1 MSIKRKKAL
10 SPSYRIAHTSHATFW
25 SMATLIA
32 FPAVLLSLTSSGY
45 SAAAAFGYGLLA
57 SLGVVAANA
66 IIERRLWMFD
76 PIWRERFEHP
86 DFGHRVAVM
95 CGALLLVLESAFLI
109 FILTNPALDRL
120 LLTVVE
126 RRQCASAERQAS
138 DVCLV
143 LSMMLNGEI
152 Q

>member
-1 MSIKRKKAL
+1 MPIKRKKA
-10 SPSYRIAHTSHATFW
+10 PSSRIAHTTHATFW
-25 SMATLIA
+25 SIATLVA
-32 FPAVLLSLTSSGY
+32 FPAVMLTFSSSGV
-45 SAAAAFGYGLLA
+45 SALYAFIYGLFA
-57 SLGVVAANA
+57 SLGVVIMNA
-66 IIERRLWMFD
+66 LMEKHLWMFD

-86 DFGHRVAVM
+86 EFGYRVAVM

-109 FILTNPALDRL
+109 VVFTDPALDRTL
-120 LLTVVE
+120 LSLVE
-126 RRQCASAERQAS
+126 KRQCATEERQAS

>member
-1 MSIKRKKAL
+1 MPIKRKKA
-10 SPSYRIAHTSHATFW
+10 PSHRIAYSTHATFW
-25 SMATLIA
+25 SIATLVA
-32 FPAVLLSLTSSGY
+32 FPAVMLTFSSSGF
-45 SAAAAFGYGLLA
+45 SALSAFIYGLLA
-57 SLGVVAANA
+57 SLGVVVMNGLM
-66 IIERRLWMFD
+66 ERHLWMFD

-126 RRQCASAERQAS
+126 RRQCATAERQAS

-143 LSMMLNGEI
+143 LSMMLSGEI